1 MNNSLRKLA
10 LTMIKTNISLI
21 CFILILLLLNHMN
34 LNYNLNYYNNTIL
47 NKPKISQAAV
57 KVNEK
62 KNKSKSK
69 KDEKKIKLNDVDK
82 YLLAK
87 IAMAEAEGESTD
99 GKALVMLVV
108 LNRVKS
114 KDFPNDVN
122 DVIFQNNQFS
132 PIKNGRYDKVEPN
145 TDCWKALEKVKNGWN
160 KSEGALYFTSEKG
173 NNTWHHRNLEYLFT
187 YEGHRFYK

>member
-1 MNNSLRKLA
+1 
-10 LTMIKTNISLI
+10 
-21 CFILILLLLNHMN
+21 
-34 LNYNLNYYNNTIL
+34 
-47 NKPKISQAAV
+47 
-57 KVNEK
+57 
-62 KNKSKSK
+62 
-69 KDEKKIKLNDVDK
+69 
-82 YLLAK
+82 
-87 IAMAEAEGESTD
+87 MAEAEGESTD

-122 DVIFQNNQFS
+122 GVIFQNNQFS

-173 NNTWHHRNLEYLFT
+173 NNTWHHRNLKYLFT

>member
-1 MNNSLRKLA
+1 MNNSIRKLA
-10 LTMIKTNISLI
+10 LIIALMIITTNFSLI
-21 CFILILLLLNHMN
+21 CFILNHKHLNHPNENVININMKQ
-34 LNYNLNYYNNTIL
+34 T
-47 NKPKISQAAV
+47 KISQKVVV
-57 KVNEK
+57 KANK
-62 KNKSKSK
+62 KQNKNKSK
-69 KDEKKIKLNDVDK
+69 KDEKKLKLNNVDK

-114 KDFPNDVN
+114 KEFPNTIYN
-122 DVIFQNNQFS
+122 VIFQNNQFS

-187 YEGHRFYK
+187 YESHRFYK

>member
-1 MNNSLRKLA
+1 MNNSIRKLA
-10 LTMIKTNISLI
+10 LIIALMIITTNFSLI
-21 CFILILLLLNHMN
+21 CFILNHKHLNHPNENVININMKQ
-34 LNYNLNYYNNTIL
+34 T
-47 NKPKISQAAV
+47 KISQKVVV
-57 KVNEK
+57 KANK
-62 KNKSKSK
+62 KQNKNKSK
-69 KDEKKIKLNDVDK
+69 KDEKKLKLNNVDK

-108 LNRVKS
+108 LNRVESNK
-114 KDFPNDVN
+114 FPSSIHN
-122 DVIFQNNQFS
+122 VIFQNNQFS

-173 NNTWHHRNLEYLFT
+173 NNTWHHRNLKYLFT

>member
-10 LTMIKTNISLI
+10 LMMIKTNISLI
-21 CFILILLLLNHMN
+21 CFILLLLLNHIH
-34 LNYNLNYYNNTIL
+34 LNYYNNITL
-47 NKPKISQAAV
+47 KKPKTSQIVV
-57 KVNEK
+57 KANEK

-69 KDEKKIKLNDVDK
+69 KDEKKIKLNSVDK